1 CKLCRP
7 LCCLTIG
14 ISMRYRRVPGCGELV
29 FSAGVIRRRS
39 NRKREFHMHR
49 PLSALAA
56 LVVVAAMALPI
67 PAMAQRE
74 RTKVGTLTCDI
85 SGGIGLIITSHKDVT
100 CMFTPA
106 QPGPRE
112 VYVGG
117 SNKFGLDLG
126 ATAGGEM
133 VWSVY
138 APTTRR
144 FGALAGNYG
153 GASAEATVGAGLGAN
168 VLVGGSDRTVALQ
181 PLSVQGQAG
190 LNVAAG
196 VAELTLRPAR

>member
-1 CKLCRP
+1 M
-7 LCCLTIG
+7 I
-14 ISMRYRRVPGCGELV
+14 E
-29 FSAGVIRRRS
+29 A
-39 NRKREFHMHR
+39 EFDMHR
-49 PLSALAA
+49 PLSVFATLAF
-56 LVVVAAMALPI
+56 VAAVASPVPTL
-67 PAMAQRE
+67 AQGE
-74 RTKVGTLTCDI
+74 RIKAGTLTCDI

-100 CMFTPA
+100 CMFTPS

-117 SNKFGLDLG
+117 INKFGLDLG

-133 VWSVY
+133 VWAVY

-144 FGALAGNYG
+144 FGALAGNYS
-153 GASAEATVGAGLGAN
+153 GATAEATVGAGLGAN

-196 VAELTLRPAR
+196 VAELILRPAR

>member
-1 CKLCRP
+1 M
-7 LCCLTIG
+7 I
-14 ISMRYRRVPGCGELV
+14 E
-29 FSAGVIRRRS
+29 A
-39 NRKREFHMHR
+39 EFDMHR
-49 PLSALAA
+49 PLSVIATLAF
-56 LVVVAAMALPI
+56 VVAVASPLPTL
-67 PAMAQRE
+67 AQGE
-74 RTKVGTLTCDI
+74 RIKAGTLTCDI

-100 CMFTPA
+100 CMFTPS

-117 SNKFGLDLG
+117 INKFGLDLG

-133 VWSVY
+133 VWAVY

-144 FGALAGNYG
+144 FGALAGNYS
-153 GASAEATVGAGLGAN
+153 GATAEATVGAGLGAN

-196 VAELTLRPAR
+196 VAELILRPAR

>member
-1 CKLCRP
+1 
-7 LCCLTIG
+7 
-14 ISMRYRRVPGCGELV
+14 
-29 FSAGVIRRRS
+29 
-39 NRKREFHMHR
+39 MHR
-49 PLSALAA
+49 PLSAFAA
-56 LVVVAAMALPI
+56 LVVVAAMALPV

-117 SNKFGLDLG
+117 INKFGLDLG

>member
-1 CKLCRP
+1 MQRPMQRP
-7 LCCLTIG
+7 LNVVAT
-14 ISMRYRRVPGCGELV
+14 
-29 FSAGVIRRRS
+29 
-39 NRKREFHMHR
+39 
-49 PLSALAA
+49 LA
-56 LVVVAAMALPI
+56 VVAAVASPI
-67 PAMAQRE
+67 ATMAQAE
-74 RTKVGTLTCDI
+74 RTKAGTLTCDI

-100 CMFTPA
+100 CMFTPS

-117 SNKFGLDLG
+117 IDKFGLDLG

-133 VWSVY
+133 VWAVY

-144 FGALAGNYG
+144 FGALAGSYG

-181 PLSVQGQAG
+181 PLSMQGQAG